1 MSLIHGS
8 LKLVMT
14 PDEPSSDEL
23 YDLRAGADYR
33 WEVEH

>member
-1 MSLIHGS
+1 MRLIHGS

-14 PDEPSSDEL
+14 PVEPLSDKL

-33 WEVEH
+33 WEVER